1 MSKKKGFALIHGIV
15 GVLWIAIITIYV
27 LILFFP
33 VSVNVSSVPYGAE
46 VFVGSKK
53 VGETPMKIHPIPAEG
68 TWVTIFKVEHFPY
81 CVEYAREYRGGIHRG
96 LTSTEHYSEIEV
108 GISNRNINY
117 VSFIPETGKPK
128 ILTLD
133 EHGGFF
139 TLLAEELKKS
149 EEDLKLFLMNCY
161 SEKKITIKYL
171 N

>member
-1 MSKKKGFALIHGIV
+1 MNKKKGFALIYGIV

-33 VSVNVSSVPYGAE
+33 VSVEVSSVPYGAE
-46 VFVGSKK
+46 VFVSSHKI
-53 VGETPMKIHPIPAEG
+53 GETPMKIHPIPAEG
-68 TWVTIFKVEHFPY
+68 TWITIFKVEYLPY
-81 CVEYAREYRGGIHRG
+81 CVEYAKEYRGGIHRE
-96 LTSTEHYSEIEV
+96 LTATEHYNEIEV

-117 VSFIPETGKPK
+117 ISFIPETGNPR

-133 EHGGFF
+133 EYGGFF
-139 TLLAEELKKS
+139 LLLAEELKKS
-149 EEDLKLFLMNCY
+149 EEDLKQFLMNCY